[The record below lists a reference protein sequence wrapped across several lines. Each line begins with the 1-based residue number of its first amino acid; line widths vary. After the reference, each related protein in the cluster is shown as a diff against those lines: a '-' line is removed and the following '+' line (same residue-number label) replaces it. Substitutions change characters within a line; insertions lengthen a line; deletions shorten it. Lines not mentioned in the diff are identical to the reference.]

1 MDRRPVEMR
10 PREEAVAPF
19 PESGLTNLQP
29 RRESEEKEGMTPP
42 LRILGELE
50 AEVQFRTLVEQSL
63 FGIYILQDGLFRY
76 VNPKFAEIFAYSQ
89 EEIIDRSPE
98 DLVAPEDW
106 PLVQENIRRR
116 LSGEIEKLV
125 YSVRGRRK
133 DGARIDVEIHSSLTE
148 FQGKPAIIGALRNIT
163 KLNRALEALKRRDTI
178 LEAVSFAAAGFLK
191 TIDWQ
196 KNISEVLERLGQ
208 ATGVGQVSVFENYRD
223 DSGSLEARLFARWFS
238 PDFAP
243 GADKPTYDDFSWE
256 AAGMENWT
264 ASLSQG
270 EPVWGCFRKWGRKWS
285 IIDVPIFVEG
295 NWWGIIGFE
304 DALGEREWSVEEI
317 EALKAAA
324 GIIGG
329 AVQRDQAQK
338 ALQRQQT
345 LLRTIFHT
353 IPDLIVLKDR
363 DLVHRAVNPAYC
375 RFLGRTE
382 EEIVGKTDQ
391 DLFPP
396 AEVDIYCQEDLRV
409 MDSGQPLAKDLEVT
423 GAHGKHWLQV
433 LKTPVLDEEGATS
446 GILCSFRDISARK
459 KAEATLESHRAR
471 LQTIIA
477 ERIAG
482 GLDEL

>member
-1 MDRRPVEMR
+1 M
-10 PREEAVAPF
+10 
-19 PESGLTNLQP
+19 SH
-29 RRESEEKEGMTPP
+29 P
-42 LRILGELE
+42 LRILSELDAE
-50 AEVQFRTLVEQSL
+50 AQFRTLVEQSL
-63 FGIYILQDGLFRY
+63 IGIYILQDGVFRY

-106 PLVQENIRRR
+106 PLVKENILRS
-116 LSGEIEKLV
+116 LPGEIEKLI

-148 FQGKPAIIGALRNIT
+148 FQGKTAIIGALRNIT
-163 KLNRALEALKRRDTI
+163 KLNRALEALKRRDAI
-178 LEAVSFAAAGFLK
+178 LEAVSFAAEGFLK

-208 ATGVGQVSVFENYRD
+208 ATGVGQVSVFENYQND
-223 DSGSLEARLFARWFS
+223 PGPLEGTLFCRWHS

-243 GADKPTYDDFSWE
+243 GADRPTYDDFSWE
-256 AAGMENWT
+256 AEGMEGWA

-270 EPVWGCFRKWGRKWS
+270 LPVWGCFRKWGRKTS
-285 IIDVPIFVEG
+285 IIDVPIFVED

-304 DALGEREWSVEEI
+304 DALGEREWSAEEI

-329 AVQRDQAQK
+329 AVQRDQAHK
-338 ALQRQQT
+338 ALQRQQS

-391 DLFPP
+391 DLFPL
-396 AEVDIYCQEDLRV
+396 AEADIYLPEDLRV
-409 MDSGQPLAKDLEVT
+409 MESGQSVAKDREVT
-423 GAHGKHWLQV
+423 GAHGKQWLQV
-433 LKTPVLDEEGATS
+433 VKTPVLDEEGATA
-446 GILCSFRDISARK
+446 GILCSFRDIGARK
-459 KAEATLESHRAR
+459 KAEATLQSHRAR
-471 LQTIIA
+471 LQAIMA
-477 ERIAG
+477 ERFG
-482 GLDEL
+482 GGTDQL